1 MEEGEVVKIRIQALS
16 DKIVELERKVK
27 EQRTTIETQGKVI
40 LDKSWQIKQYKN
52 ALFVSLRGDC
62 SDHDDY

>member
-27 EQRTTIETQGKVI
+27 EQRKLSKLKE
-40 LDKSWQIKQYKN
+40 
-52 ALFVSLRGDC
+52 R
-62 SDHDDY
+62 